1 MLPDLV
7 KEQRHFIAF
16 GKSRRTVEV
25 ILKEARDKLDAAGFL
40 SQADS
45 RKIAGYRGGYTPL
58 ERKEIERKMMSGE
71 LNGLVSTNALELGID
86 IGSLDT
92 TVIVG
97 YPGTRASFWQQSG
110 RAGRNGQTCVN
121 YLILE
126 NQPFDQYIAVEPG
139 WLFEGKSENAIVDPD
154 NLLIELAHI
163 RAAAAELPLSLD
175 DAALFPSLGE
185 IIPVLMKAEEVK
197 SMAGRFAWSGPAFP
211 AGDYS
216 LRNMDKTRFKLI
228 LDNENREIT
237 EMDESQAY
245 HELHPGAVYM
255 HDGALYEVLKL
266 DLVSRTATAKSF
278 EGNYYTVPAGTEDIR
293 ILQTFQEKTVER
305 TKIHFGD
312 INVDEVISMF
322 KKLQFH
328 NHQNLGYVSLTQP
341 LQKDYDTESTWIDIP
356 EDVVRVYRSLLL
368 PNGAGELVLNNHFE
382 GLQNAIKNAAMM
394 VTMTER
400 DDINT
405 GMSNNA
411 TVQGYVDSG
420 SGESEGHEVVSLFIY
435 DKYEGGLGYSEKIY
449 ELIPEVIDHAI
460 QMVKGCSCE
469 DGCPACVGDYTLS
482 KKMVLWGLRS
492 LKERLEAPEYVKKQV
507 EEERP
512 GIRKQYSFFKLPEKW
527 NEFCETVIKNGESGG
542 AFLKTAKRVE
552 IEKHNL
558 ILIVDSYFY
567 EDWLKI
573 PENAKSIK
581 NILKFHAVCPQDMEI
596 VVRTE
601 EDMERKKKTEG
612 KLKRRYEDKF

>member
-1 MLPDLV
+1 M
-7 KEQRHFIAF
+7 
-16 GKSRRTVEV
+16 
-25 ILKEARDKLDAAGFL
+25 DAAGFL

-245 HELHPGAVYM
+245 HELHSGAVYM

-368 PNGAGELVLNNHFE
+368 PNVAGELVLNNHFE

-512 GIRKQYSFFKLPEKW
+512 GVHKQYSFFKLSEKW

-567 EDWLKI
+567 EDWMKI

>member
-40 SQADS
+40 SQADN

-512 GIRKQYSFFKLPEKW
+512 GVRKQYSFFKLPEKW

>member
-1 MLPDLV
+1 
-7 KEQRHFIAF
+7 
-16 GKSRRTVEV
+16 
-25 ILKEARDKLDAAGFL
+25 
-40 SQADS
+40 
-45 RKIAGYRGGYTPL
+45 
-58 ERKEIERKMMSGE
+58 MMSGE

-411 TVQGYVDSG
+411 TVQGYMDSG

-512 GIRKQYSFFKLPEKW
+512 GVHKQYSFFKLSEKW

>member
-25 ILKEARDKLDAAGFL
+25 ILKETRDKLDAAGFL

-126 NQPFDQYIAVEPG
+126 NQPFDQCIAVEPG

-245 HELHPGAVYM
+245 HELHSGAVYM

-368 PNGAGELVLNNHFE
+368 PNVAGELVLNNHFE

-512 GIRKQYSFFKLPEKW
+512 GVRKQYSFFKLPEKW

>member
-1 MLPDLV
+1 
-7 KEQRHFIAF
+7 
-16 GKSRRTVEV
+16 
-25 ILKEARDKLDAAGFL
+25 
-40 SQADS
+40 
-45 RKIAGYRGGYTPL
+45 
-58 ERKEIERKMMSGE
+58 
-71 LNGLVSTNALELGID
+71 
-86 IGSLDT
+86 
-92 TVIVG
+92 
-97 YPGTRASFWQQSG
+97 
-110 RAGRNGQTCVN
+110 
-121 YLILE
+121 
-126 NQPFDQYIAVEPG
+126 
-139 WLFEGKSENAIVDPD
+139 
-154 NLLIELAHI
+154 
-163 RAAAAELPLSLD
+163 
-175 DAALFPSLGE
+175 
-185 IIPVLMKAEEVK
+185 
-197 SMAGRFAWSGPAFP
+197 
-211 AGDYS
+211 
-216 LRNMDKTRFKLI
+216 
-228 LDNENREIT
+228 
-237 EMDESQAY
+237 
-245 HELHPGAVYM
+245 
-255 HDGALYEVLKL
+255 
-266 DLVSRTATAKSF
+266 
-278 EGNYYTVPAGTEDIR
+278 
-293 ILQTFQEKTVER
+293 
-305 TKIHFGD
+305 
-312 INVDEVISMF
+312 
-322 KKLQFH
+322 
-328 NHQNLGYVSLTQP
+328 
-341 LQKDYDTESTWIDIP
+341 
-356 EDVVRVYRSLLL
+356 
-368 PNGAGELVLNNHFE
+368 LNNHFE

-492 LKERLEAPEYVKKQV
+492 LKERLEATEYVKKQV

-512 GIRKQYSFFKLPEKW
+512 GVHKQYSFFKLPEKW

>member
-197 SMAGRFAWSGPAFP
+197 SRAGRFAWSGPAFP

-266 DLVSRTATAKSF
+266 DLVSRTATAKPF

-512 GIRKQYSFFKLPEKW
+512 GVRKQYSFFKLPEKW

>member
-1 MLPDLV
+1 
-7 KEQRHFIAF
+7 
-16 GKSRRTVEV
+16 
-25 ILKEARDKLDAAGFL
+25 
-40 SQADS
+40 
-45 RKIAGYRGGYTPL
+45 
-58 ERKEIERKMMSGE
+58 MMSGE

-197 SMAGRFAWSGPAFP
+197 SRAGRFAWSGPAFP

-512 GIRKQYSFFKLPEKW
+512 GVRKQYSFFKLPEKW

-567 EDWLKI
+567 EDWMKI

>member
-1 MLPDLV
+1 M
-7 KEQRHFIAF
+7 
-16 GKSRRTVEV
+16 
-25 ILKEARDKLDAAGFL
+25 KEARDKLDAAGFL

-512 GIRKQYSFFKLPEKW
+512 GVRKQYSFFKLPEKW

>member
-228 LDNENREIT
+228 LNNENREIT

-293 ILQTFQEKTVER
+293 IIQTFQEKTVER

-512 GIRKQYSFFKLPEKW
+512 GVHKQYSFFKLSEKW

>member
-1 MLPDLV
+1 
-7 KEQRHFIAF
+7 
-16 GKSRRTVEV
+16 
-25 ILKEARDKLDAAGFL
+25 
-40 SQADS
+40 
-45 RKIAGYRGGYTPL
+45 
-58 ERKEIERKMMSGE
+58 
-71 LNGLVSTNALELGID
+71 
-86 IGSLDT
+86 
-92 TVIVG
+92 
-97 YPGTRASFWQQSG
+97 
-110 RAGRNGQTCVN
+110 
-121 YLILE
+121 
-126 NQPFDQYIAVEPG
+126 
-139 WLFEGKSENAIVDPD
+139 
-154 NLLIELAHI
+154 
-163 RAAAAELPLSLD
+163 
-175 DAALFPSLGE
+175 
-185 IIPVLMKAEEVK
+185 
-197 SMAGRFAWSGPAFP
+197 
-211 AGDYS
+211 
-216 LRNMDKTRFKLI
+216 
-228 LDNENREIT
+228 
-237 EMDESQAY
+237 MDESQAY

-266 DLVSRTATAKSF
+266 DLVSRTATAKPF

-507 EEERP
+507 EEERL
-512 GIRKQYSFFKLPEKW
+512 GVHKQYSFFKLPEKW